1 MTSLHESGS
10 APSFARAPL
19 PRLCNLDRLRHAM
32 AARGLDGIV
41 ASLPNN
47 VFYLTSFNGVAHKSD
62 EPRPYAV
69 VIAREA
75 PEHPI
80 LVVADYYLATFL
92 AQPTWILDIR
102 PFRAVMMPLD
112 LPPRR
117 EDIDRFIPASGAGVD
132 WLARAREAYAFDMG
146 SAVRGA
152 LRDLKLER
160 GRVAFDDMGFG
171 FRLGLEGL
179 EVADGYD
186 PLMFARAVKTEAEMR
201 LLERATRLNETAIRR
216 TVAAWDEG
224 ATWRDLNRA
233 YARAVVDLGGFVRDP
248 GGMVWGHPRGA
259 DPALMLQT
267 GLEDGEVERGTHVMF
282 DCHGTLDLYCWD
294 GGKTWVV
301 EGEPEGGAR
310 QFANATVAVAE
321 ALLEAMRPGVRVSA
335 LQARAREVYRQSGVP
350 DAASAVIFFH
360 GLGLSHMD
368 IEQTT
373 AEGTSNIDWMLEDGM
388 VAPVHLL
395 YPGGEHERVWVEEVV
410 AITPDGGRPLFS
422 WGFAP
427 LTRGDAETL

>member
-1 MTSLHESGS
+1 
-10 APSFARAPL
+10 
-19 PRLCNLDRLRHAM
+19 
-32 AARGLDGIV
+32 
-41 ASLPNN
+41 
-47 VFYLTSFNGVAHKSD
+47 
-62 EPRPYAV
+62 
-69 VIAREA
+69 
-75 PEHPI
+75 
-80 LVVADYYLATFL
+80 
-92 AQPTWILDIR
+92 
-102 PFRAVMMPLD
+102 
-112 LPPRR
+112 
-117 EDIDRFIPASGAGVD
+117 
-132 WLARAREAYAFDMG
+132 MG

-201 LLERATRLNETAIRR
+201 LIERATRLNETAIRR

-335 LQARAREVYRQSGVP
+335 LQARAREVYRKSGVP